1 MPLADAKGQRWLG
14 RRNLRVKGSDSR
26 LEGSPDQLPRQRR
39 PFMPGS
45 KVSVVGD
52 DGPPGPGTLRFVP
65 LPQWNFCDAS
75 GDTSDEIRLEF
86 HNSL

>member
-1 MPLADAKGQRWLG
+1 
-14 RRNLRVKGSDSR
+14 
-26 LEGSPDQLPRQRR
+26 
-39 PFMPGS
+39 MPGS

-75 GDTSDEIRLEF
+75 SDTSDEIRLEF
-86 HNSL
+86 HNSF